1 MTVNSV
7 LGLRG
12 INYPP
17 NGETGLKNESD
28 NFRGHNMSRQLSTEN
43 GKLKEVIKDRNE
55 CAWKYDGVC
64 CNDRSIYIA
73 DYPGEHCTTCKLFMR
88 ERK

>member
-1 MTVNSV
+1 
-7 LGLRG
+7 
-12 INYPP
+12 
-17 NGETGLKNESD
+17 
-28 NFRGHNMSRQLSTEN
+28 MSRQLSTEN

-64 CNDRSIYIA
+64 CNDRSKYIA